1 MRMLKP
7 AVSKIRSV
15 TRFIFVLSAILAIS
29 IVPTAAED
37 KKPMDQPSQE
47 AIEHEHNAGQADGH
61 VHEGGQDSQHPHAP
75 GQDEG
80 HKHEGGQD
88 SMSHPHAPGQDDD
101 HAH

>member
-1 MRMLKP
+1 MAHVGSPNGGREMRVVLGRMWKP
-7 AVSKIRSV
+7 AVYKSRSE

-61 VHEGGQDSQHPHAP
+61 
-75 GQDEG
+75 
-80 HKHEGGQD
+80 KHEGGQD
-88 SMSHPHAPGQDDD
+88 SMWHPHAPGKDDD